1 MNRQDDSTVAG
12 EVEDRLKDLFGNSE
26 ESPDITEKS
35 DSSEEDSTIRK
46 LKSII
51 LSIDWEISDEVLDK
65 LIEEIGR
72 LEKIYK
78 DDKNLLVFFQLLG
91 TVGKYVKS
99 TKANAHPGA
108 IRLLNSVYNSLEIV
122 ILSKGITTAEKKKIL
137 HVQVEEFKRL
147 KEKIALRK
155 AEMAKKKEVIHP
167 EIKPATEE
175 KEEGVVVEVE
185 PEVITQELPP
195 DISRMTPQETIAY
208 ILAEVKQ
215 LIRAEFKALREEL
228 KL

>member
-1 MNRQDDSTVAG
+1 MDSQNDSTIAG
-12 EVEDRLKDLFGNSE
+12 EVEDRLRDLFGESE
-26 ESPDITEKS
+26 ETPAIAGKS
-35 DSSEEDSTIRK
+35 DSPEEDSPIRN
-46 LKSII
+46 LKSTL

-65 LIEEIGR
+65 LIKEIVR
-72 LEKIYK
+72 LENAYK

-91 TVGKYVKS
+91 AVGKYVKS

-122 ILSKGITTAEKKKIL
+122 ILSKGITGAEKKKIL
-137 HVQVEEFKRL
+137 LVQVEEFKKL

-155 AEMAKKKEVIHP
+155 AGMAKKKEVIP
-167 EIKPATEE
+167 SEIKPAIEE
-175 KEEGVVVEVE
+175 KEEDVVVQVE
-185 PEVITQELPP
+185 PEVITEELPP

-208 ILAEVKQ
+208 VLAEVKQ

>member
-1 MNRQDDSTVAG
+1 MDSQNGSTIAG
-12 EVEDRLKDLFGNSE
+12 EVEDRLRDLFGESE
-26 ESPDITEKS
+26 ETPAIAGKS
-35 DSSEEDSTIRK
+35 DSPEEDSPIRN
-46 LKSII
+46 LKSTL

-65 LIEEIGR
+65 LIKEIVR
-72 LEKIYK
+72 LENTYK

-91 TVGKYVKS
+91 AVGKYVKS

-122 ILSKGITTAEKKKIL
+122 ILSKGITEAEKKKIL
-137 HVQVEEFKRL
+137 LVQVEEFKKL

-155 AEMAKKKEVIHP
+155 AGMAKKKEVEPP
-167 EIKPATEE
+167 EIKPVIEA
-175 KEEGVVVEVE
+175 KEEDVVVQVE
-185 PEVITQELPP
+185 PEVITEELPP

-208 ILAEVKQ
+208 VLAEVKQ